1 MAKEKKYKNI
11 QEQDL
16 VSLDGIL
23 EILKDKRKLL
33 WLNFK
38 AGFIRGVGGVLGAA
52 IAIVLIGFLVTK
64 LGGIPVIGEFFKQ
77 IGDAV
82 KTAK

>member
-1 MAKEKKYKNI
+1 MSKNSHYKNI
-11 QEQDL
+11 ENQDL

-23 EILKDKRKLL
+23 ETLKNKRKLL

-38 AGFIRGVGGVLGAA
+38 SGFVRGFAGVIGAA
-52 IAIVLIGFLVTK
+52 LAIVLIGFVVAK
-64 LGGIPVIGEFFKQ
+64 LGGLPVIGEFIKQ

>member
-1 MAKEKKYKNI
+1 MAKNSKYKNI
-11 QEQDL
+11 SEQDL

-23 EILKDKRKLL
+23 EILKNKKKLF

-38 AGFIRGVGGVLGAA
+38 AGFVRGFAGVIGAA
-52 IAIVLIGFLVTK
+52 LAIVLISFIVAK
-64 LGGIPVIGEFFKQ
+64 LGGIPVIGEFLKQ